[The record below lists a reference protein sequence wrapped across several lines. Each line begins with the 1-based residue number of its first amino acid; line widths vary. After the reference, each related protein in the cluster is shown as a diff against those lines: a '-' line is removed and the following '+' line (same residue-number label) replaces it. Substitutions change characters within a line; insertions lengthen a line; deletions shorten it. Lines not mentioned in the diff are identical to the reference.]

1 MFIFKKKN
9 LMAGGV
15 CKEEIYKKTYFEH
28 CEYLRNFLFY
38 KSGNMGLSEDLVQ
51 EAFVKLWENCAKVSI
66 EKAKSYLFTVA
77 NNLFLN
83 SVSHQKVKLK
93 FENFADANKFEND
106 PQFIL
111 EEKEFKLK
119 LESAIAE
126 LPETQR
132 IVFLMN
138 RIDKK
143 KYREIA
149 EELDLSVKAVE
160 KRMHLALAALRKVHK
175 KV

>member
-1 MFIFKKKN
+1 
-9 LMAGGV
+9 MAGGV
-15 CKEEIYKKTYFEH
+15 CNETIYQETYFEH
-28 CEYLRNFLFY
+28 SEYLRNFLFY
-38 KSGNMGLSEDLVQ
+38 KSGNLGLSEDLVQ

-83 SVSHQKVKLK
+83 SVSRQKVKLK
-93 FENFADANKFEND
+93 FESFADTNKFEND

-111 EEKEFKLK
+111 EEKEFKVK
-119 LESAIAE
+119 LEKAIAA

-160 KRMHLALAALRKVHK
+160 KRMHLALTELRKVHK

>member
-1 MFIFKKKN
+1 
-9 LMAGGV
+9 MAKGV
-15 CKEEIYKKTYFEH
+15 CKEEIYKETYFQH
-28 CEYLRNFLFY
+28 SEYLRNFLYY
-38 KSGNMGLSEDLVQ
+38 KSSDLGLSEDLVQ
-51 EAFVKLWENCAKVSI
+51 ETFVKLWENCASVTV

-83 SVSHQKVKLK
+83 SVSHQKVKMK
-93 FENFADANKFEND
+93 YQNFVDKNKVEND

-119 LESAIAE
+119 LETAIAA
-126 LPETQR
+126 LPEAQR
-132 IVFLMN
+132 VVFLMN

-149 EELDLSVKAVE
+149 EELGLSVKAVE
-160 KRMHLALAALRKVHK
+160 KRMHLALAALRKIHK

>member
-1 MFIFKKKN
+1 
-9 LMAGGV
+9 MAEGV
-15 CKEEIYKKTYFEH
+15 CKEDIYKKTYFDH
-28 CEYLRNFLFY
+28 SEYLRNFLFY

-51 EAFVKLWENCAKVSI
+51 EAFVKLWENCTKVSVA
-66 EKAKSYLFTVA
+66 KAKSYLFTVA

-93 FENFADANKFEND
+93 FENFVDGNKYEND

-111 EEKEFKLK
+111 EEKEFKIK
-119 LESAIAE
+119 LESAIAQ
-126 LPETQR
+126 LPDTQR
-132 IVFLMN
+132 VVFLMN

-149 EELDLSVKAVE
+149 EELDISVKAVE
-160 KRMHLALAALRKVHK
+160 KRMHLALSALRKVHK